1 VKRNL
6 KFQLY
11 LLLAGFFMRDLRLF
25 QEFIKSHNELIFI
38 NRFVLFAAEVTV
50 TLILTVG
57 DCSSEYRTH
66 YNEYPQEPIVEQLHD
81 LNLLKAEVGHLDSDL
96 GNLVRVVFRGFRSF
110 LQGHSEPASKDAA
123 NRRTRHHVEER

>member
-1 VKRNL
+1 
-6 KFQLY
+6 
-11 LLLAGFFMRDLRLF
+11 MRDLRLF

-110 LQGHSEPASKDAA
+110 LQGHSEPTSEDAA
-123 NRRTRHHVEER
+123 N